1 MPSRS
6 ATLSTLAKKSITP
19 PNTFPFSSNFKS
31 CPFMHP
37 MMPLDRN
44 FFARPA
50 LEVAPDLLGK
60 MLIHHSPEGML
71 SGMVV
76 ETEAYGG
83 VADPASH
90 AFRGRRTSRN
100 EVMWG
105 PAGHAYIYPIYGMYL
120 CFNVVTGG
128 EGSPQG
134 VFIRAAEPRQ
144 GLDAM
149 AKARGMT
156 LNDGSV
162 TKLANG
168 PSKLCMAFRLTREMS
183 GADVTGGALH
193 FTEGEDVEFVTSS
206 RIGIDYAGEAAS
218 WPWRFLVKDS
228 RFVSRRA
235 ARAAL
240 TSRSTTKGA

>member
-1 MPSRS
+1 
-6 ATLSTLAKKSITP
+6 
-19 PNTFPFSSNFKS
+19 
-31 CPFMHP
+31 
-37 MMPLDRN
+37 
-44 FFARPA
+44 
-50 LEVAPDLLGK
+50 
-60 MLIHHSPEGML
+60 
-71 SGMVV
+71 
-76 ETEAYGG
+76 
-83 VADPASH
+83 
-90 AFRGRRTSRN
+90 
-100 EVMWG
+100 MWG